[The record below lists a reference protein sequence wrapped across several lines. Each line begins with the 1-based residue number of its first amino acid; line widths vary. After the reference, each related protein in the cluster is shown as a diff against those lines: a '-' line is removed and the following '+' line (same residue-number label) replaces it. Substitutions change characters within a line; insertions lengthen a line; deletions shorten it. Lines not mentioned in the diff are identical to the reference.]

1 MSHWMMGQFEHCSI
15 EHRSL
20 SLLPTGWCVLN
31 CLLRSF
37 SVLLSRTY
45 FRKLRYYFVSLS
57 LQALGRYNCQS
68 WWSTIIIAEGIRHHN
83 GSCITMDHVSQ
94 WITHYRRSSIT
105 GGTLIKGVSLFTGG
119 SPTQGIPHHK
129 DHSSQGS
136 FITGIIPHKG
146 ITHHKGSLITRGM
159 LITRVSPFYIG
170 NHHGRNN
177 RHSGNTHHR

>member
-1 MSHWMMGQFEHCSI
+1 MSHWMMGQFEHCSF

-83 GSCITMDHVSQ
+83 GSRITMDHVSQ
-94 WITHYRRSSIT
+94 WITHYRGHFSQGSLIT
-105 GGTLIKGVSLFTGG
+105 GGHPSQGEHSLKEYLSSQGDHPHKG
-119 SPTQGIPHHK
+119 SPT
-129 DHSSQGS
+129 
-136 FITGIIPHKG
+136 TR
-146 ITHHKGSLITRGM
+146 ITHHKGSLITRRM
-159 LITRVSPFYIG
+159 LITRDSPFYIG
-170 NHHGRNN
+170 NHHRRNN